1 MCPTALAYKIIAAL
15 ACRLSS
21 KRYLSMSKIYG
32 YKRIS
37 PKISRKCTTTK
48 LPPPPPQKNSEGR
61 GKQIFLGTFSI
72 MSLYI
77 LTFGLNLRLAVFCA
91 VTHTWGS
98 SWRPVSSDLGL
109 VGIEYI
115 HVHKYTC
122 VWDGYRTAS
131 DANVR

>member
-48 LPPPPPQKNSEGR
+48 LPPPQKNSEGR

-98 SWRPVSSDLGL
+98 SWRPVSSDLGI